1 MLSLP
6 PAVKIFLCAAPVDMR
21 RSFDGLAALARHQLE
36 QDPLSGHLFVFVGKR
51 SDRIKILWWD
61 RDGWALWCKRLERGT
76 FRTPGAPDGIS
87 CLPLDAAKLALLLEG
102 IDPQA
107 APRHRRLTIMPE

>member
-1 MLSLP
+1 MLSLS
-6 PAVKIFLCAAPVDMR
+6 PAVKIFLCAKPVDMR

-51 SDRIKILWWD
+51 ADRIKILWWD

-76 FRTPGAPDGIS
+76 FRAPRVAEGAS
-87 CLPLDAAKLALLLEG
+87 CLPLGAAELASCWRG
-102 IDPQA
+102 SI
-107 APRHRRLTIMPE
+107 RRRRRATGG